1 MGQSIPVLHIQNR
14 TACYPAKE
22 KIMQKYLPLFPLNI
36 VVFPGEKLNLH
47 IFEPRYKQLVHDC
60 IESGGTFGIPAFIN
74 NSVGVYGTEIE
85 LLHVEKKYEN
95 GEMDIRTQGLGIFK
109 ILEFDKQT
117 PGRLYAGG
125 EVEEVENI
133 ADEDIVTK
141 EKIREKLRE
150 LYTALG
156 ISSILLDL
164 PENFTSFDI
173 AHHLGLNTEQ
183 EYTLLQHSS
192 EALRQEMIL
201 HHLQQVLPI
210 VVETERLKER
220 VKLNGHFKN
229 LTPPNF

>member
-1 MGQSIPVLHIQNR
+1 
-14 TACYPAKE
+14 
-22 KIMQKYLPLFPLNI
+22 MQKYLPLFPLNI

-47 IFEPRYKQLVHDC
+47 IFEPRYKQLVYDC
-60 IESGGTFGIPAFIN
+60 IESGGTFGIPTYIN
-74 NSVGVYGTEIE
+74 NGVGMYGTEIK
-85 LLHVEKKYEN
+85 LLQVEKKYET
-95 GEMDIRTQGLGIFK
+95 GEMDIRTQGIGIFK
-109 ILEFDKQT
+109 ILEFDRQA

-125 EVEEVENI
+125 QVEEVENL

-141 EKIREKLRE
+141 EQIREKLQE

-156 ISSILLDL
+156 ISSILMDL
-164 PENFTSFDI
+164 PDNFSSYDI

-183 EYTLLQHSS
+183 EYTLLQCNS

-201 HHLQQVLPI
+201 QHLLQVLPI
-210 VVETERLKER
+210 VTETERLKER

>member
-1 MGQSIPVLHIQNR
+1 
-14 TACYPAKE
+14 
-22 KIMQKYLPLFPLNI
+22 MQKYLPLFPLNI

-60 IESGGTFGIPAFIN
+60 IENEGTFGIPAFIN
-74 NSVGVYGTEIE
+74 NGVGLYGTEIK
-85 LLHVEKKYEN
+85 LLHVEKKYDT

-109 ILEFDKQT
+109 ILEFDRQA

-125 EVEEVENI
+125 KVEEVENVE
-133 ADEDIVTK
+133 DEDIVTK
-141 EKIREKLRE
+141 MKIREKLQE

-156 ISSILLDL
+156 ISSILMEL
-164 PENFTSFDI
+164 PENFSSFDV
-173 AHHLGLNTEQ
+173 AHNLGLNTEQ
-183 EYTLLQHSS
+183 EYTLLQCNS

-201 HHLQQVLPI
+201 QHLEQVLPI
-210 VVETERLKER
+210 VAETEKLKER